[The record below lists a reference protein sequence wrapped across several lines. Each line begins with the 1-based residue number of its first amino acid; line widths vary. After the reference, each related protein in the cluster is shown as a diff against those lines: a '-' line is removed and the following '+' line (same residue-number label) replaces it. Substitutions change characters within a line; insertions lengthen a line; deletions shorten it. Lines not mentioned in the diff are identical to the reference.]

1 MKSSASGKLHLKGMP
16 GIEFTAKVFDD
27 LESSL
32 IGVGT
37 IIDKANDK
45 AVLTSDAIKYIN
57 QTGATVLSG
66 PRCQQS
72 GLWNIDLDSNVT
84 FQRGRAL
91 AVRPLPMDSVGDLI
105 EWWHASFCYPAA
117 STFLR
122 ALSNWLKDKIPGVT
136 LANARKRKKRLQSI
150 TSAKGHL
157 NQTRQGARSTQAS
170 TPRMRTTGDNVIV
183 HLLSAEERNDMDIAH
198 LLVDKYL
205 MFFYSSGGNYIHIEL
220 LDSRLESH
228 VLNAYKR
235 GIKFFSD
242 KGLKPN
248 VQRMDNEPSFL
259 TAAFRAYQ
267 AENNITPDLVPP
279 GQHRRNKAERAIETG
294 KHHIIAALAGAD
306 LSFPMKSV
314 KHTMPQIELTL
325 NLLRQS
331 RRNPTMSAWEQ
342 LHGTYDFNAWPLGP
356 LGCRILCHE
365 KPDDRP
371 SWGLHGKEGFYVGPT
386 QDHYRCYDVLLSE
399 TGRVRTTDT
408 LSWHPDLLSTK
419 SNCSVTRL
427 NGAVGILNKAVTSL
441 SKGDITQPKH
451 VQFAETKDTLQ
462 TLLEISSTLS

>member
-1 MKSSASGKLHLKGMP
+1 MVPRSRNRYNSITNKTNFTQQTPPHKLTPTNTRVAPADSGASGIYISNEDSDLLANTSIDQQSDVTQVQAAEGTVMHSKASGSLRFHGMP
-16 GIEFTAKVFDD
+16 DIDFPAKVFDELD
-27 LESSL
+27 SSL

-37 IIDKANDK
+37 SIDKAKVK
-45 AVLTSDAIKYIN
+45 AVLSSDSIDFIN
-57 QTGATVLSG
+57 QDGTIVLSG
-66 PRCQQS
+66 PRCRRS
-72 GLWNIDLDSNVT
+72 GLWNIDLNQSVVNPCAH
-84 FQRGRAL
+84 AL

-122 ALSNWLKDKIPGVT
+122 ALSSWLKDKIPGVT
-136 LANARKRKKRLQSI
+136 LENARKYKNRLQSI

-157 NQTRQGARSTQAS
+157 NQTRQRARSTRDIVPV
-170 TPRMRTTGDNVIV
+170 PRQRKTGHNILV
-183 HLLSAEERNDMDIAH
+183 HMLTAEERNDMDIAH

-220 LDSRLESH
+220 LDSRTENH
-228 VLNAYKR
+228 VLSAYKK
-235 GIKFFSD
+235 GVEFFSE

-267 AENNITPDLVPP
+267 EANDITPDLVPP

-306 LSFPMKSV
+306 PSFPMKGV
-314 KHTMPQIELTL
+314 KHTMWQIELTL

-331 RRNPTMSAWEQ
+331 RRNPSMSAWEL
-342 LHGTYDFNAWPLGP
+342 LHGPYNFNAWPLGP

-365 KPDDRP
+365 KPDD
-371 SWGLHGKEGFYVGPT
+371 
-386 QDHYRCYDVLLSE
+386 
-399 TGRVRTTDT
+399 
-408 LSWHPDLLSTK
+408 
-419 SNCSVTRL
+419 
-427 NGAVGILNKAVTSL
+427 
-441 SKGDITQPKH
+441 
-451 VQFAETKDTLQ
+451 
-462 TLLEISSTLS
+462 